1 MQWRVL
7 FIIMNWIINCQI
19 KKSGYES
26 FWIEVMNLPNP
37 MYDLLN
43 NFQKAEFFKGA
54 PFCDEQGRQGLA
66 QK

>member
-1 MQWRVL
+1 
-7 FIIMNWIINCQI
+7 
-19 KKSGYES
+19 
-26 FWIEVMNLPNP
+26 MNLPNP

-54 PFCDEQGRQGLA
+54 PLCDEQDRQGLA

>member
-1 MQWRVL
+1 
-7 FIIMNWIINCQI
+7 
-19 KKSGYES
+19 
-26 FWIEVMNLPNP
+26 MNLPNP

-54 PFCDEQGRQGLA
+54 PFCDERDRQGLA